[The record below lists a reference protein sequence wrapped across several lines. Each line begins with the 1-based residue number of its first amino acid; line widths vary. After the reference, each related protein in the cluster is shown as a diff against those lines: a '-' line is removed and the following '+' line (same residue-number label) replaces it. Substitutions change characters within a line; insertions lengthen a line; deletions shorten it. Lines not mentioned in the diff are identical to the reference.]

1 MDSSP
6 QASNFYERLL
16 ATARSTPSPQA
27 AAEADAFNAAR
38 LGLPRPEEPK
48 EPLDRL
54 CPEVIEVE
62 DEGDH
67 EGEEDAVEDTWCGEM
82 AGLALRMKE
91 IWPLP
96 SDTPKPAED
105 ADAAATGGDAVVAV
119 EEAWPLDTTEE
130 AAEAALI
137 KNLGAAPPPGGPSQP
152 PPAASQC
159 PAFLRRQEVLA
170 RSGDLD
176 AAVLKVCETG
186 AEKSSLVLSIG
197 LIG

>member
-6 QASNFYERLL
+6 RASNFYERLL

-54 CPEVIEVE
+54 CPEVIVVE

-91 IWPLP
+91 I
-96 SDTPKPAED
+96 
-105 ADAAATGGDAVVAV
+105 
-119 EEAWPLDTTEE
+119 
-130 AAEAALI
+130 
-137 KNLGAAPPPGGPSQP
+137 
-152 PPAASQC
+152 
-159 PAFLRRQEVLA
+159 
-170 RSGDLD
+170 
-176 AAVLKVCETG
+176 
-186 AEKSSLVLSIG
+186 
-197 LIG
+197 